1 MINLLKKLFPICRSI
16 TGEGLKKSLLIL
28 KSSLKKIDQNSFKI
42 IKIRSGTRCYDWTFP
57 KEWII
62 KDAYLKFK
70 NKKIID
76 FKKNNLHVVNYSSPI
91 DLNNVSLKVIKKYL
105 NYDKSI
111 KNAIPYITS
120 YYKKKI
126 GLNLSF
132 NNYRKL
138 KHGKYS
144 LKIDSKFIKGF
155 SYLGEYLIKGSS
167 KKEVFF
173 STYLCHPSMANNEL
187 SGPVISIEILKW
199 IKKNIRKHIIHTDL
213 FTDQKRLGQFI
224 IFQGI

>member
-120 YYKKKI
+120 YYKKK
-126 GLNLSF
+126 L
-132 NNYRKL
+132 
-138 KHGKYS
+138 
-144 LKIDSKFIKGF
+144 D
-155 SYLGEYLIKGSS
+155 LI
-167 KKEVFF
+167 
-173 STYLCHPSMANNEL
+173 
-187 SGPVISIEILKW
+187 
-199 IKKNIRKHIIHTDL
+199 
-213 FTDQKRLGQFI
+213 
-224 IFQGI
+224 